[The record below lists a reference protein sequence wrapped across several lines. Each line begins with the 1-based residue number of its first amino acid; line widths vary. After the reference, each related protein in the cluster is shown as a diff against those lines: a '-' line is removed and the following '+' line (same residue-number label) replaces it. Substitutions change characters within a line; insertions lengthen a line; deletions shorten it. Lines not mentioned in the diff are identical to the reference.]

1 MPSCLVCGRTNNA
14 KAKSANI
21 TFHRFPLKDT
31 YKSKWYNFLGENG
44 ILPDKVSK
52 TSLVCSAHFDDS
64 FFVMG
69 KGRRLLL
76 KHAIPTKI
84 INRIKCA
91 KQQYSET
98 VTKRITIERKYFHLA
113 EHSQSFK

>member
-1 MPSCLVCGRTNNA
+1 MT
-14 KAKSANI
+14 I
-21 TFHRFPLKDT
+21 YFRFPLKDT
-31 YKSKWYNFLGENG
+31 YKNKWYNFLGENG

-76 KHAIPTKI
+76 KYAIPSKI
-84 INRIKCA
+84 INRIKCV
-91 KQQYSET
+91 SVHFE
-98 VTKRITIERKYFHLA
+98 
-113 EHSQSFK
+113 

>member
-1 MPSCLVCGRTNNA
+1 M
-14 KAKSANI
+14 
-21 TFHRFPLKDT
+21 
-31 YKSKWYNFLGENG
+31 GENG

-69 KGRRLLL
+69 NGRRLLL

-84 INRIKCA
+84 INRIKCVSVHFEQIKT
-91 KQQYSET
+91 KQSNS
-98 VTKRITIERKYFHLA
+98 ITDRYLIYIYYFRLNNNT
-113 EHSQSFK
+113 QKL